1 VNTFAIITIYS
12 CMMGIIC
19 VFVGDRIIN
28 YFQLEHKFPRAAKYF
43 KLRQNYNYTI
53 LFEILNISDDNHDII
68 I

>member
-1 VNTFAIITIYS
+1 
-12 CMMGIIC
+12 MMGIIC